1 MPPYRV
7 LVSEEATR
15 ERRRL
20 SATQDKKLL
29 WWRDRLSEDPMV
41 GDSIRKELI
50 PTSLRRAYSVDNL
63 WRLELPEAWR
73 VVYTI
78 ATKPGSRP
86 EVLLLR
92 ILTHKEYDR
101 LFGYSTS

>member
-1 MPPYRV
+1 MARHRV

-20 SATQDKKLL
+20 RPAQERKLL
-29 WWRDRLSEDPMV
+29 WWRDRLATDPTA
-41 GDSIRKELI
+41 GDNIRRDLI
-50 PTSLRRAYSVDNL
+50 PRDLRRRFGVENL
-63 WRLELPEAWR
+63 WRAELPGGWR
-73 VVYTI
+73 LLYTI
-78 ATKPGSRP
+78 VARVDVRP
-86 EVLLLR
+86 EVRILR